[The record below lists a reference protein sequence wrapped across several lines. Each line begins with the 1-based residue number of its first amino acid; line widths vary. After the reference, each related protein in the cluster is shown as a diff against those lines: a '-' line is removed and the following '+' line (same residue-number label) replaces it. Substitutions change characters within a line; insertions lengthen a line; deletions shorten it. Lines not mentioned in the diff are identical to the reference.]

1 MLHAAGTTDHESA
14 LDLQILQKILPRLH
28 GSRRRLEPTLVALSH
43 FCFDFTAI
51 AATADTPQRMP
62 FDPLSHSPDDAR
74 LPRSFAKL
82 ARMTKALRANQFTS
96 FTE

>member
-1 MLHAAGTTDHESA
+1 VDRESA

-43 FCFDFTAI
+43 FCFDFTAVV
-51 AATADTPQRMP
+51 AAPGSPQRMP
-62 FDPLSHSPDDAR
+62 FDPLSISPVDAK

-82 ARMTKALRANQFTS
+82 ARMTKGLRANQFTS